1 MPSKRLSL
9 LALTLSAC
17 VAHAATPGTVF
28 EKYRSDI
35 LSGALSCADGVCFAV
50 GTARAVSSSKQACEA
65 APRKAAIEASAGLV
79 QRLATERLVW
89 PKDLGEPTRRV
100 LQGLLFR
107 LLNVEAMV
115 SGLVTVHSTEMP
127 DGAWC
132 AVVALPEGEA
142 GKIPR
147 VSFEE
152 ARQLL
157 LQEGVVLRA
166 SGQALEALIALRGTM
181 GELPAAV
188 DRAPWEGLLAAA
200 TFDTPRL
207 AALPRLAGR
216 YPLGTEAPPADAEF
230 AAGQAAYGRGE
241 LEAAYAA
248 FLASAE
254 RAFAFDALNM
264 AGNVARRLGHR
275 PEAAALLLH
284 AAFLKPA
291 SPYPWVHLAFVAQ
304 AEGQPALAEAC
315 LGRAE
320 ALGREDA
327 WVAGQCARL
336 QETLKGANR

>member
-1 MPSKRLSL
+1 MPSKRLL
-9 LALTLSAC
+9 LLTLALSAC
-17 VAHAATPGTVF
+17 AAHAATPGTVF
-28 EKYRSDI
+28 EKYRNDI
-35 LSGALSCADGVCFAV
+35 LSGALSRADGVCFAV
-50 GTARAVSSSKQACEA
+50 GTARAVSSSKQAREA
-65 APRKAAIEASAGLV
+65 APRKAVLEASANLV
-79 QRLATERLVW
+79 QRLAAERLVW

-115 SGLVTVHSTEMP
+115 SGLVTVHSTETP

-188 DRAPWEGLLAAA
+188 DRGPWEGLLAAA

-216 YPLGTEAPPADAEF
+216 YPLGTEAPPADADF
-230 AAGQAAYGRGE
+230 AAGQAAYGKGD
-241 LEAAYAA
+241 LEAAYTA

-275 PEAAALLLH
+275 PEAAAILLH

-315 LGRAE
+315 LDRAE

-327 WVAGQCARL
+327 WVVGQCVRL
-336 QETLKGANR
+336 RETLKGTDR